1 MVASQAKRRQ
11 KEATNAN
18 WIRVR
23 VAGLG
28 KALRMAFEDV
38 LVRALDMYQIMQSI
52 YILNQ
57 HLNLFCE
64 EGLRTI
70 NLGETGAFK
79 ASPISCTF
87 AVTLAF
93 LVRMVLKASLKLFCL
108 LCLPPVLGGP
118 LFHPDPLSIL
128 SLLGCHLS
136 PEGVPLGI
144 PLFALVGLDG

>member
-1 MVASQAKRRQ
+1 MQ

-23 VAGLG
+23 VAGFG
-28 KALRMAFEDV
+28 KALRMAFEEV
-38 LVRALDMYQIMQSI
+38 LVRALDIYQMMQSI

-57 HLNLFCE
+57 HLYLYCE

-79 ASPISCTF
+79 ASPISCTL

-93 LVRMVLKASLKLFCL
+93 LVLIVLKASLKLFCL
-108 LCLPPVLGGP
+108 LCLPPVLGVP

-128 SLLGCHLS
+128 SLLDCHLS
-136 PEGVPLGI
+136 PEDEPLGI
-144 PLFALVGLDG
+144 PLLAFVGLDG